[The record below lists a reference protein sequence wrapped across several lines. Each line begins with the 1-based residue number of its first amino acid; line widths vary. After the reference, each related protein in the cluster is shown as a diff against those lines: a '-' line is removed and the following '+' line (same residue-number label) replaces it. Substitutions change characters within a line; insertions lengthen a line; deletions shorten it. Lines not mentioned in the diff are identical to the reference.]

1 MRTILT
7 VAPALLVTTAAI
19 DQDKASRKFI
29 IEASVRND
37 VSPLRLSRRPRCMPP
52 YPRPVVR
59 ARSFSN
65 PEGSGS
71 PLHFH
76 LDNSRAFER
85 RST

>member
-19 DQDKASRKFI
+19 AQDKASQKFI

-52 YPRPVVR
+52 IPGLWLEPDPFRTPRGR
-59 ARSFSN
+59 AHRFT
-65 PEGSGS
+65 
-71 PLHFH
+71 F
-76 LDNSRAFER
+76 
-85 RST
+85 T